1 MERIFNFVF
10 LALGFPPAV
19 TGQYGT
25 ANGLSW
31 PPLHSTMVTL
41 PQRQKLSNARI
52 WNMSVGFLGIQ
63 FGFALQ
69 NGNASRILGI
79 FGADVEHLSWFWLA
93 APLTGMIIQ
102 PLIGY
107 YSDHT
112 WTSLGRRRPYFLAGA
127 IVAAAALMLMPNADV
142 LIHVLP
148 PLYAGA
154 GILMIMDASFN
165 VAMEPF
171 RALIADLLPSDQRT
185 EGFAVQTFL
194 IGVGAVL
201 GSFLPLIF
209 AEVFAVQNTASPGV
223 VPQSVTLSFYVGAVV
238 FLAAILWTVV
248 TTREFPPEEYPKEG
262 HPTQPKG
269 VSQILHDFIVMPR
282 TMKQLGVVQ
291 FFSWFALFSMWVFA
305 TPAIATHVYGLPA
318 GDHSSPMYQEAANW
332 VGGLF
337 GIYSGVSAIYALVL
351 PAVAYALGRKRTH
364 AMSLT
369 VGGLSLISIY
379 FISNPYLLIVPM
391 IGIGVAWASILA
403 MPYAILAGALP
414 ARKMGLYMGVFN
426 FFITLP
432 QIVNGVIGGPV
443 VKYLY
448 HSQPVYSLVV
458 AGIFFLAAAVCVRF
472 VEDRDDVRGDLGT
485 AR

>member
-1 MERIFNFVF
+1 
-10 LALGFPPAV
+10 
-19 TGQYGT
+19 
-25 ANGLSW
+25 
-31 PPLHSTMVTL
+31 
-41 PQRQKLSNARI
+41 
-52 WNMSVGFLGIQ
+52 MSVGFLGIQ

-112 WTSLGRRRPYFLAGA
+112 WTSLGRRRPYFLVGA
-127 IVAAAALMLMPNADV
+127 IVAALALMLMPNAEV
-142 LIHVLP
+142 LIYVLP

-194 IGVGAVL
+194 IGIGAVL
-201 GSFLPLIF
+201 GSWLPYLF
-209 AEVFAVQNTASPGV
+209 AELFGVQNTASQGV
-223 VPQSVTLSFYVGAVV
+223 VPASVTLSFYVGAVV

-248 TTREFPPEEYPKEG
+248 TTKEFPPDEYPKEHG
-262 HPTQPKG
+262 PDDSRKG
-269 VSQILHDFIVMPR
+269 VAQILSDFAAMPR

-291 FFSWFALFSMWVFA
+291 FFSWFALFSMWVFS
-305 TPAIATHVYGLPA
+305 TPAIATHVYGLPPS
-318 GDHSSPMYQEAANW
+318 DHSSQTYQEAANW
-332 VGGLF
+332 VSGLF
-337 GIYSGVSAIYALVL
+337 GIYNGVSAVYALVL
-351 PAVAYALGRKRTH
+351 PAIAYTLGRKRTH

-369 VGGLSLISIY
+369 LGGISLMSIY

-391 IGIGVAWASILA
+391 IGIGIAWASILA

-432 QIVNGVIGGPV
+432 QIVNGVIGGPM
-443 VKYLY
+443 VKYVY
-448 HSQPVYSLVV
+448 GSQAVFSLVV
-458 AGIFFLAAAVCVRF
+458 AGVFFLVAAFCVRF
-472 VEDRDDVRGDLGT
+472 VDDKDDAPHGIR
-485 AR
+485 R

>member
-1 MERIFNFVF
+1 
-10 LALGFPPAV
+10 
-19 TGQYGT
+19 
-25 ANGLSW
+25 
-31 PPLHSTMVTL
+31 
-41 PQRQKLSNARI
+41 
-52 WNMSVGFLGIQ
+52 MSVGFLGIQ

-127 IVAAAALMLMPNADV
+127 IVAALALMLMPNANV
-142 LIHVLP
+142 LIQLLP

-194 IGVGAVL
+194 IGIGAVL
-201 GSFLPLIF
+201 GSWLPYVF
-209 AEVFAVQNTASPGV
+209 AEFFGIENTASPGV
-223 VPQSVTLSFYVGAVV
+223 VPQTVTLSFYVGAVV

-248 TTREFPPEEYPKEG
+248 TTKEFPPEEYVKEAG
-262 HPTQPKG
+262 DTHGRKG
-269 VSQILHDFIVMPR
+269 ISQILTDFAAMPK

-291 FFSWFALFSMWVFA
+291 FFSWFGLFSMWVFS
-305 TPAIATHVYGLPA
+305 TPAIATHVYGLSA
-318 GDHSSPMYQEAANW
+318 SDNSSQNYQEAANW
-332 VGGLF
+332 VSGLF
-337 GIYSGVSAIYALVL
+337 GIYNGVSAVYALVL
-351 PAVAYALGRKRTH
+351 PALAYAIGRKRTH
-364 AMSLT
+364 AMSL
-369 VGGLSLISIY
+369 VAGGISLISIY

-414 ARKMGLYMGVFN
+414 PRKMGLYMGVFN

-432 QIVNGVIGGPV
+432 QIVNGVIGGPI
-443 VKYLY
+443 VKYVY
-448 HSQPVYSLVV
+448 GSHAIYSLVM
-458 AGIFFLAAAVCVRF
+458 AGIFFLIAAFCVRF
-472 VEDRDDVRGDLGT
+472 VHDTDDVPAGLY
-485 AR
+485 AK